1 MSFPKSRFILFRSS
15 VYHILQYIALTA
27 IYLSEQR
34 TMTLLTHSAY
44 PSVGKEQYIYALESL
59 SNNGT
64 FWARVHKPGED
75 DQRFIDAM
83 ARMGLV
89 GLYALYFSNPCLI
102 YKAKAVPSSSLP

>member
-1 MSFPKSRFILFRSS
+1 MSFPKSRFILFGSS
-15 VYHILQYIALTA
+15 AYHILKYTARTA
-27 IYLSEQR
+27 IYLSKQR
-34 TMTLLTHSAY
+34 AMTVLTHSAY
-44 PSVGKEQYIYALESL
+44 PCVGKEQYIYALESL

-89 GLYALYFSNPCLI
+89 GFCALHFSNPFLI
-102 YKAKAVPSSSLP
+102 YKAKAVPCSSLL